1 MRIRARLR
9 GQPFSSANAER
20 ERDYVFSKML
30 PSVRQGEASEAADT
44 GERQTPEA
52 PSLHPYFGFEWT
64 ADNQT
69 IGRDREYFR
78 GDESRETLDIMIVG
92 GSVAAHFGNTGAE
105 VLIRLLQADPS
116 IGTRGVRV
124 LSYGRAGFKQP
135 QQLMLVAF
143 LLGLGFTP
151 DVLVNIDGFNE
162 AALANANVE
171 AGVHPAYPSASHWSH
186 LASARQSDREAMD
199 ILYEMRAR
207 QDRAA
212 RLIAWVRDYHLGNSA
227 LLCELTL
234 ARLRV
239 LRKQYSRL
247 GAAYVKHLTDSPAPE
262 IRGPPVPTET
272 SAVQDLV
279 LETWFESS
287 RSIDALCRARS
298 IPYVHVLQPTLHDSG
313 SKPLTPE
320 EIESG
325 ACGKSSVDGVHY
337 AYPRM
342 RRLGAELRDLG
353 VRFVD
358 ASDVFQDTPETLYH
372 DPCHFGARGIALL
385 APRVADAILETWKT
399 GH

>member
-9 GQPFSSANAER
+9 GQPFSSAEAER
-20 ERDYVFSKML
+20 EGNYLYSKML
-30 PSVRQGEASEAADT
+30 PSVRQGEAKEASEGQTSEAPA
-44 GERQTPEA
+44 
-52 PSLHPYFGFEWT
+52 LNPYFGFEWT
-64 ADNQT
+64 VDNQT
-69 IGRDREYFR
+69 IGRDVEYFH
-78 GDESRETLDIMIVG
+78 GAESRQTLDVMIVG
-92 GSVAAHFGNTGAE
+92 GSVAAHFGNTGLDE
-105 VLIRLLQADPS
+105 LIRLLRADSS
-116 IGTRGVRV
+116 IGARPVRV
-124 LSYGRAGFKQP
+124 LGYGRPGYKQP

-151 DVLVNIDGFNE
+151 DVLVNLDGFNE

-199 ILYEMRAR
+199 LLYEMRAR
-207 QDRAA
+207 QDRAG

-227 LLCELTL
+227 LLSELTL

-247 GAAYVKHLTDSPAPE
+247 GARYVKHLTDSPAPE
-262 IRGPPVPTET
+262 IRGPPVPTDRG
-272 SAVQDLV
+272 AVRDLV

-353 VRFVD
+353 VCFVD
-358 ASDVFQDTPETLYH
+358 ASDVFKNTPETLYH
-372 DPCHFGARGIALL
+372 DPCHFGARGNALL
-385 APRVADAILETWKT
+385 APRIADAILEALKS
-399 GH
+399 GR